1 MSVIDD
7 LYKKIDEGRE
17 GKNIGLKT
25 GLSKIDWYTGGLQK
39 SNYKLIFGQ
48 SGSAKSSYV
57 IYTDLYRILKDYP
70 NKDIIH
76 IYYSL
81 EMSSNVLL
89 GKLLNLYIAETYG
102 VVISYMDL
110 MSIRKV
116 LSDHYYQYILLAKEW
131 LNSISNKLI
140 IFDKE
145 LDSDT
150 FYGSMK
156 ELLKSW
162 GTFTWVDNGRRLTY
176 TPKNPER
183 LVNVIIDHMGL
194 LSPKKGRNKKE
205 EIDECSK
212 RCVWFRETC
221 GISFDIIMQ
230 ENRNAGSMDRRKADL
245 SESTAEDIKDSGNC
259 YNDCNICLAIYYPL
273 KYQLSTYRG
282 YNVSGENGLGSA
294 IRSIILL
301 KHRFGNANK
310 VFPLGFQGSIGKFT
324 ELPPPDQIDYFVYQ
338 SWKKD
343 DEFDTNKTKDVIVED
358 VNIEDNK
365 SKAKFHF

>member
-1 MSVIDD
+1 MSVVDE

-48 SGSAKSSYV
+48 SGAAKSSYV

-70 NKDIIH
+70 DKDIIH
-76 IYYSL
+76 VYYSL

-89 GKLLNLYIAETYG
+89 AKLLNLYIAETYG
-102 VVISYMDL
+102 ITISYMDL

-116 LSDHYYQYILLAKEW
+116 LSNHYYQYTLLAKDW
-131 LNSISNKLI
+131 LKSISSKLV

-162 GTFTWVDNGRRLTY
+162 GIFNWVDNNRRLVY
-176 TPKNPER
+176 VPNNPER
-183 LVNVIIDHMGL
+183 MVNVIIDHMGL
-194 LSPKKGRNKKE
+194 LSPRKGRTKKE

-221 GISFDIIMQ
+221 GVSFDIIMQ

-259 YNDCNICLAIYYPL
+259 YNDCNICLAVYYPL
-273 KYQLSTYRG
+273 KYQLSSYRG
-282 YNVSGENGLGSA
+282 YNVTGADGLGSS

-310 VFPLGFQGSIGKFT
+310 VFPLGFQGNIGKFV
-324 ELPPPDQIDYFVYQ
+324 ELPPPDQIDYSIYQ
-338 SWKKD
+338 TWKNDEEIQDVKEVDTTVKD
-343 DEFDTNKTKDVIVED
+343 TEVK
-358 VNIEDNK
+358 DNK
-365 SKAKFHF
+365 NKVKFEF